1 MHYLGGDFFFS
12 SLSSS
17 CMVFEDGGDGKNELY
32 CVQLDFAWYNG
43 GQNFSEIIAI
53 LATYTGLTAKSG
65 DFEVTDSSCQF
76 HGIGHFLRE
85 SAIS

>member
-1 MHYLGGDFFFS
+1 MQCNVQLSRHCALFRRRFFFS

-53 LATYTGLTAKSG
+53 LATYTA
-65 DFEVTDSSCQF
+65 
-76 HGIGHFLRE
+76 
-85 SAIS
+85 